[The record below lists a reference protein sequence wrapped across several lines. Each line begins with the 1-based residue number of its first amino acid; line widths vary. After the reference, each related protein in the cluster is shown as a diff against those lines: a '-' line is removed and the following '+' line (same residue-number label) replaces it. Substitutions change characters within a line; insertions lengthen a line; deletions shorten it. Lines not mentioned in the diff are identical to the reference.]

1 MSRILRRPMFRG
13 GRVDSRGTG
22 IASGL
27 GYEKGGRVGYFNGGE
42 IYKNV
47 APYYTPKVNT
57 SPGWSLQGTL
67 QGIYDALN
75 PTPETVLERLQKANP
90 PDFGPGSVEP
100 FIKTR
105 DWEKRKGAWEQGE
118 ADKAEAEKQAE
129 IDAAVA
135 AAKAEAA
142 EAAAA
147 AGDSS
152 GTPDETDAEKLEK
165 YTELFEKAYGS
176 GRGDDIS
183 NMLLSFAG
191 KALKP
196 EATVKSSF
204 GEFFEDEA
212 KRPSERKK
220 YKDAATTA
228 AINAFLTGEKTMAE
242 VDAYLSKVTGG
253 EKAKL
258 NLLTDVAKGQS
269 LNKRISDK
277 AGKYTTKTAAFKG
290 ELPLFLEDNEIPHT
304 GITYIAEEK
313 VKLEGEDAKENVGE
327 VFVDVDNNVVF
338 IVVLENGVLKKKY
351 LNK

>member
-1 MSRILRRPMFRG
+1 MFRG
-13 GRVDSRGTG
+13 GRVDARGTG
-22 IASGL
+22 ITSNL
-27 GYEKGGRVGYFNGGE
+27 GYNNGGRVGYDQGNL
-42 IYKNV
+42 V
-47 APYYTPKVNT
+47 APLYNAAEATS
-57 SPGWSLQGTL
+57 SPGWSFQGILQGL
-67 QGIYDALN
+67 YDALN
-75 PTPETVLERLQKANP
+75 PTPETVLKRLQRANP

-105 DWEKRKGAWEQGE
+105 DWETRKGAWEQEE

-135 AAKAEAA
+135 AAQD

-147 AGDSS
+147 AGGSS
-152 GTPDETDAEKLEK
+152 NTPDETDAEKLEK

-212 KRPSERKK
+212 KRPSDRKK

-304 GITYIAEEK
+304 GITYTAEEK
-313 VKLEGEDAKENVGE
+313 VKLEGEDGKENVGE